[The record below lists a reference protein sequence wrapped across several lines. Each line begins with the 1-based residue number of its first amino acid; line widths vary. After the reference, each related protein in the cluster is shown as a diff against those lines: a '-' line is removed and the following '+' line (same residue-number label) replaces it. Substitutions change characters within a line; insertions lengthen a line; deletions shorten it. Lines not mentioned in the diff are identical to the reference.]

1 MQWKEENR
9 ALFAACLNGLE
20 DEPMVRAMD
29 AIPQHVKGVSCYDH
43 CLFVAYEV
51 LRCAAFFGLDYRAAA
66 RAGLLHD
73 LYLQKWEGDRRRA
86 LPAAGHPSAVRAGKC
101 ARLRPVP
108 MEEDI
113 IGKHMWPLTAPLPY
127 YKESYMV
134 SLADKICATLEM
146 AHLYGL
152 LGVRRN
158 LRACR
163 PARCA
168 GPCSKTNRT
177 QKPAAGR
184 QRELC

>member
-1 MQWKEENR
+1 MPAFSGWITAPLPVQGCCTTCICKNGRRQTSGASGRLVIHPQLALENAR
-9 ALFAACLNGLE
+9 A
-20 DEPMVRAMD
+20 
-29 AIPQHVKGVSCYDH
+29 
-43 CLFVAYEV
+43 
-51 LRCAAFFGLDYRAAA
+51 FGL
-66 RAGLLHD
+66 
-73 LYLQKWEGDRRRA
+73 
-86 LPAAGHPSAVRAGKC
+86 S
-101 ARLRPVP
+101 P

-163 PARCA
+163 PALLRRA
-168 GPCSKTNRT
+168 V
-177 QKPAAGR
+177 Q
-184 QRELC
+184 

>member
-43 CLFVAYEV
+43 CLFVAYV
-51 LRCAAFFGLDYRAAA
+51 GFTLCRIFGLDYRAAA

-73 LYLQKWEGDRRRA
+73 LYLQKWEETDVGRFRRLVIHPQLALENARA
-86 LPAAGHPSAVRAGKC
+86 FGLS
-101 ARLRPVP
+101 P

-127 YKESYMV
+127 YKGV
-134 SLADKICATLEM
+134 
-146 AHLYGL
+146 LYGEP
-152 LGVRRN
+152 GRIRSAPHW
-158 LRACR
+158 RWPIYTASW
-163 PARCA
+163 ACA
-168 GPCSKTNRT
+168 GTACLPPRAAAPGRAVKTET
-177 QKPAAGR
+177 EAAAGR
-184 QRELC
+184 QRGFC

>member
-43 CLFVAYEV
+43 CLFVAYV
-51 LRCAAFFGLDYRAAA
+51 GFTLCRIFGLDYRAAA

-73 LYLQKWEGDRRRA
+73 LYLQKWEETDVGRFRRLVIHPQLALENARA
-86 LPAAGHPSAVRAGKC
+86 FGLS
-101 ARLRPVP
+101 P

-163 PARCA
+163 PALLL
-168 GPCSKTNRT
+168 S
-177 QKPAAGR
+177 
-184 QRELC
+184 LIHI

>member
-1 MQWKEENR
+1 MGFTLCR
-9 ALFAACLNGLE
+9 
-20 DEPMVRAMD
+20 
-29 AIPQHVKGVSCYDH
+29 I
-43 CLFVAYEV
+43 
-51 LRCAAFFGLDYRAAA
+51 FGLDYRAAA

-73 LYLQKWEGDRRRA
+73 LYLQKWEETDVGRFRRLVIHPQLALENARA
-86 LPAAGHPSAVRAGKC
+86 FGLS
-101 ARLRPVP
+101 P

-158 LRACR
+158 SRACR
-163 PARCA
+163 PAAAPGRA
-168 GPCSKTNRT
+168 VKRPREAL
-177 QKPAAGR
+177 AAGR
-184 QRELC
+184 QRGLLIRDCEKVRFSVPVDSQQNNGKYFKILYCKIIDLG

>member
-43 CLFVAYEV
+43 CLFRAYV
-51 LRCAAFFGLDYRAAA
+51 GFTLCRIFGLDYRAAA

-73 LYLQKWEGDRRRA
+73 LYLQKWEETDVGRFRRLVIHPQLA
-86 LPAAGHPSAVRAGKC
+86 LENA
-101 ARLRPVP
+101 RPVP
-108 MEEDI
+108 MKRTSSAKQYVAADR
-113 IGKHMWPLTAPLPY
+113 AFAY

-158 LRACR
+158 LCV
-163 PARCA
+163 PAAPRCCA
-168 GPCSKTNRT
+168 GPCSKRTET
-177 QKPAAGR
+177 QKPRCRPAAGF
-184 QRELC
+184 C

>member
-1 MQWKEENR
+1 MHARCGLCANDKEVIPMQWKEENR

-20 DEPMVRAMD
+20 DEPIVRAMD

-43 CLFVAYEV
+43 CLFVAYV
-51 LRCAAFFGLDYRAAA
+51 GFTLCRIFGLDYRAAA

-73 LYLQKWEGDRRRA
+73 LYLQKWEETDVGRFRRLVIHPQLALENARA
-86 LPAAGHPSAVRAGKC
+86 FGLS
-101 ARLRPVP
+101 P

-134 SLADKICATLEM
+134 SLADKICAALEM

-163 PARCA
+163 PALLRRA
-168 GPCSKTNRT
+168 V
-177 QKPAAGR
+177 Q
-184 QRELC
+184 

>member
-1 MQWKEENR
+1 
-9 ALFAACLNGLE
+9 
-20 DEPMVRAMD
+20 MVRAMD

-43 CLFVAYEV
+43 CLFVAYV
-51 LRCAAFFGLDYRAAA
+51 GFTLCRIFGLDYRAAA

-73 LYLQKWEGDRRRA
+73 LYLQKWEETDVGRFRRLVIHPQLALENARA
-86 LPAAGHPSAVRAGKC
+86 FGLS
-101 ARLRPVP
+101 P

-163 PARCA
+163 PALLRRA
-168 GPCSKTNRT
+168 V
-177 QKPAAGR
+177 
-184 QRELC
+184 L

>member
-43 CLFVAYEV
+43 CLFVAYV
-51 LRCAAFFGLDYRAAA
+51 GFTLCRIFGLDYRAAA

-73 LYLQKWEGDRRRA
+73 LYLQKWEETDVGRFRRLVIHPQLALENARA
-86 LPAAGHPSAVRAGKC
+86 FGLS
-101 ARLRPVP
+101 P

-127 YKESYMV
+127 YKESY
-134 SLADKICATLEM
+134 ICL
-146 AHLYGL
+146 LYTSD
-152 LGVRRN
+152 
-158 LRACR
+158 RAAIR
-163 PARCA
+163 P
-168 GPCSKTNRT
+168 
-177 QKPAAGR
+177 KPTGHPHVCQRAAGER
-184 QRELC
+184 VFPRRADD

>member
-43 CLFVAYEV
+43 CLFVAYV
-51 LRCAAFFGLDYRAAA
+51 GFTLCRIFGLDYRAAA

-73 LYLQKWEGDRRRA
+73 LYLQKWEETDVGRFRRLVIHPQLALENARA
-86 LPAAGHPSAVRAGKC
+86 FGLS
-101 ARLRPVP
+101 P

-134 SLADKICATLEM
+134 SLADKIDRHRR
-146 AHLYGL
+146 HL
-152 LGVRRN
+152 
-158 LRACR
+158 C
-163 PARCA
+163 
-168 GPCSKTNRT
+168 
-177 QKPAAGR
+177 GR
-184 QRELC
+184 QRHQKRHCG